1 MHILY
6 SRKLLYICAIVALLS
21 SASVYAFGKPENGAD
36 CERIVSEIGWKLE
49 NPTMWPQYSV
59 CDAAP
64 PKTET
69 HVQDTKIALRIPSY
83 DGFLLFST
91 ADTSVTARE
100 VLASFIKMREKSVS
114 TRNNIVYLPTEYI
127 EVGDEAVLLLDERK
141 DHMAGLHRLVSSKD
155 SKIIRNYDG
164 GAVSQWSGEV
174 QFVEGRCI
182 ARVFGNSLFN
192 TTWEDS
198 TNDPQFF
205 EYYHQYEPVRDS
217 KDEIVIGGG
226 GTIINRH
233 PDFDHGKAA
242 LRDLLINEAKKIA
255 AAIKP
260 VCADTTPSPPD
271 ASAPIN
277 EKVAQDL
284 VVSSFT
290 PESITA

>member
-6 SRKLLYICAIVALLS
+6 SRKLLYICAIAALLS

-127 EVGDEAVLLLDERK
+127 
-141 DHMAGLHRLVSSKD
+141 
-155 SKIIRNYDG
+155 KI
-164 GAVSQWSGEV
+164 S
-174 QFVEGRCI
+174 
-182 ARVFGNSLFN
+182 
-192 TTWEDS
+192 
-198 TNDPQFF
+198 
-205 EYYHQYEPVRDS
+205 H
-217 KDEIVIGGG
+217 
-226 GTIINRH
+226 
-233 PDFDHGKAA
+233 
-242 LRDLLINEAKKIA
+242 
-255 AAIKP
+255 
-260 VCADTTPSPPD
+260 
-271 ASAPIN
+271 
-277 EKVAQDL
+277 
-284 VVSSFT
+284 
-290 PESITA
+290 